1 MTRVALFLFNLPLLV
16 KLFVILLLFY
26 LYIIACIQFYTVF
39 ETYKIKK
46 EEKKERLMHKEYGL
60 KIEKMLDN
68 IIEEN
73 KVIDVQEISQCRR
86 LAMNNRFFAV
96 MFLKRL
102 TSRIRK
108 YTNFSNTNF
117 FIQRKRLLEFVH
129 ELEIYE
135 IVLHYQKYLGTYNT
149 LSILGILRDKRS
161 IPIFKK
167 YEPIVFKSKNIL
179 LGYYVMLGY
188 ARMGEVELFKPIFD
202 KIIDTREISSEEMYV
217 GLLYSCEENVIDWQ
231 EDALLHGNIS
241 HKIIA
246 LLFFAELKDSKYYS
260 FVKKELE
267 NLNLKNEL
275 TEKENEYKNK
285 IQDYLDKQFGST
297 LDSVFQKSENRA
309 VVSERVGIMP

>member
-1 MTRVALFLFNLPLLV
+1 MTKVALFLFNLPILV

-26 LYIIACIQFYTVF
+26 LYIIACIQFYTIF
-39 ETYKIKK
+39 ETHKIKK

-68 IIEEN
+68 IIEN
-73 KVIDVQEISQCRR
+73 KLVDVQDISQCRR
-86 LAMNNRFFAV
+86 LAMNNRFFAS

-135 IVLHYQKYLGTYNT
+135 IVVRYQKYLGVYNT

-161 IPIFKK
+161 IPVFKK
-167 YEPIVFKSKNIL
+167 YETIVFKSKNIL

-231 EDALLHGNIS
+231 EDALLHGNIN

-246 LLFFAELKDSKYYS
+246 LLFFAELKDSKYYA
-260 FVKKELE
+260 FAKNELE

-275 TEKENEYKNK
+275 TEKESEYKNK
-285 IQDYLDKQFGST
+285 LQFYLDKQFGST
-297 LDSVFQKSENRA
+297 LDSVFQKSENK
-309 VVSERVGIMP
+309 VVITERVGIMP